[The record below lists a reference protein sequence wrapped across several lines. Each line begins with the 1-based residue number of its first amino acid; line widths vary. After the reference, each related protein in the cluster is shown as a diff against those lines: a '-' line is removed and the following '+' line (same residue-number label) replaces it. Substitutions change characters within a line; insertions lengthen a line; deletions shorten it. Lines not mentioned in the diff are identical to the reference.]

1 MGASSYGTAGASP
14 RLPLGVAVISVVV
27 GIVGAILLIIGVAF
41 LLYGTVGAFS
51 GLTLFGA
58 SLIGG
63 IVLIVFSVIL
73 LVTASGLWHLELWA
87 LVLSLVVIGVLL
99 LFYLLSGRIISFAGI
114 LFVVVFV
121 YLIAVHR
128 EFV

>member
-1 MGASSYGTAGASP
+1 
-14 RLPLGVAVISVVV
+14 VAVISIVV
-27 GIVGAILLIIGVAF
+27 GIIGAVLLIIGIAF
-41 LLYGTVGAFS
+41 LLYGTVGAFT

-58 SLIGG
+58 TLIGG
-63 IVLIVFSVIL
+63 IVLTVFSIVL
-73 LVTASGLWHLELWA
+73 LTTASGLWHLELWA

-99 LFYLLSGRIISFAGI
+99 LYYGVSGQFVSLSGIFFLVI
-114 LFVVVFV
+114 FV